1 MSSVISDWVEINE
14 ASYALNEATRTVYI
28 SMDGKLSELSYDDI
42 DEDVIDCIRDEL
54 SAAA

>member
-42 DEDVIDCIRDEL
+42 DEGVIDCIRDEL